1 MLTTAAHD
9 PALASEILLDAQR
22 KDGHARAWIKAVIAH
37 ERRDLNSWRVA
48 EREIGPISV
57 MTRTPISADAYV
69 ALAASSM
76 RLLLEPR
83 GSLGGY
89 FILLDQLTLKQ
100 LKATKKRSEDVSGV
114 LMRLAKV
121 DAKERG

>member
-1 MLTTAAHD
+1 
-9 PALASEILLDAQR
+9 
-22 KDGHARAWIKAVIAH
+22 
-37 ERRDLNSWRVA
+37 
-48 EREIGPISV
+48 
-57 MTRTPISADAYV
+57 
-69 ALAASSM
+69 M

-89 FILLDQLTLKQ
+89 FIWLDQLTLKQ

>member
-1 MLTTAAHD
+1 M
-9 PALASEILLDAQR
+9 I
-22 KDGHARAWIKAVIAH
+22 
-37 ERRDLNSWRVA
+37 
-48 EREIGPISV
+48 
-57 MTRTPISADAYV
+57 RTPISAAAYV